1 MNTITKSGY
10 SRLVCHV
17 AAVLCLLLPAEA
29 YAESKLGQ
37 ATYETPQEAVDAL
50 IAAAKSGDS
59 KQIINVLGREGQEV
73 ASSGDPV
80 ADAAGRERF
89 LAAYDEAHEL
99 KQGDSRAT
107 LVIGKQD
114 FPFPIPI
121 VSTKQG
127 WRFDTKAGA
136 EEILDRRIGE
146 NEIATIGVLK
156 SYVDAQREYAETD
169 RDGKG
174 VQYARR
180 ILSSDGKSDGLY
192 WPTSEGEPESPFGPL
207 IAYARGEG
215 YAAQAGRPTPYHGYL
230 YRVLTAQ
237 GKDAKGGA
245 RDYIVNGR
253 MIGGYALVASPA
265 EYGNSGVMTLIV
277 NQDGTIFQ
285 KNLGEASARVAAKM
299 AEFNPGDGWT
309 EVSAP

>member
-1 MNTITKSGY
+1 MYSTKTFRNLHLLSG
-10 SRLVCHV
+10 LL
-17 AAVLCLLLPAEA
+17 AVMMALPAPVA
-29 YAESKLGQ
+29 LAADNGQ
-37 ATYETPQEAVDAL
+37 ATYDTPQQAVDAL
-50 IAAAKSGDS
+50 VAAAKSGDS
-59 KQIINVLGREGQEV
+59 KQIVDVLGREGREV

-99 KQGDSRAT
+99 KQGDNRAT
-107 LVIGKQD
+107 LVIGKQE

-121 VSTKQG
+121 ISTKVG
-127 WRFDTKAGA
+127 WRFDTEAGA

-146 NEIATIGVLK
+146 NEIAAIGVLG
-156 SYVDAQREYAETD
+156 SYVDAQREYAEKD

-180 ILSSDGKSDGLY
+180 ILSTEGKSDGLY
-192 WPTSEGEPESPFGPL
+192 WPTAAGEAESPFGPL

-215 YAAQAGRPTPYHGYL
+215 YSAQAGRPTPYHGYL

-245 RDYIVNGR
+245 RNYIVNGR
-253 MIGGYALVASPA
+253 MIGGFGLVAYPA
-265 EYGNSGVMTLIV
+265 EYGNSGVMTFIV
-277 NQDGTIFQ
+277 NQDGAIFQ
-285 KNLGEASARVAAKM
+285 KNLGENGGRIGAKM
-299 AEFNPGDGWT
+299 TEFNPGAGWMQ
-309 EVSAP
+309 VSAP

>member
-1 MNTITKSGY
+1 MNAVKISST
-10 SRLVCHV
+10 SRLAVR
-17 AAVLCLLLPAEA
+17 AAAALCVLLPAAA
-29 YAESKLGQ
+29 YAASKPGQ
-37 ATYETPQEAVDAL
+37 ATYDTPQRAVDAL
-50 IAAAKSGDS
+50 VTAAKSGDS
-59 KQIINVLGREGQEV
+59 KQIVDVLGRDGREV

-80 ADAAGRERF
+80 ADAAGRELF
-89 LAAYDEAHEL
+89 LSAYDEAHEL
-99 KQGDSRAT
+99 TQADNRAT
-107 LVIGKQD
+107 LVIGKQE

-121 VSTKQG
+121 VSTKEG
-127 WRFDTKAGA
+127 WRFDTQTGA

-146 NEIATIGVLK
+146 NEIAAIGVLK
-156 SYVDAQREYAETD
+156 SYVDAQREYAERD

-192 WPTSEGEPESPFGPL
+192 WPTASGEAESPFGPL

-245 RDYIVNGR
+245 RNYIVNGR
-253 MIGGYALVASPA
+253 MIGGFALVASPA
-265 EYGNSGVMTLIV
+265 EYGNSGVMTFIV

-285 KNLGEASARVAAKM
+285 KNLGEAGARIAAKM
-299 AEFNPGDGWT
+299 TEFNPGAGWT
-309 EVSAP
+309 QVTAP